1 MSREKGGRQREIQMQ
16 TRQETGISLQ
26 VPGPGKSKRS
36 KVKNKNRLANK
47 MRLRVVFP
55 ELTRVPR
62 AFWKRTI
69 DDHAY
74 K

>member
-26 VPGPGKSKRS
+26 VPGPRKSKRS
-36 KVKNKNRLANK
+36 KVKNKNRLANE